1 MNNRRAVFLDR
12 DGTIIEDTG
21 YPRVP
26 ADIRLLPG
34 AAAAIRQLNQRR
46 ILAIVVTNQ
55 SGIARGLLTMEEY
68 AGTEQELDRLL
79 REEGAHLDA
88 HYFCPHFPEL
98 SGPCDC
104 RKPGTLLYRQ
114 AADRFGIDL
123 SRSWWVG
130 DRIRDVLPAMS
141 LGGRGIVVGR
151 TDESHPDARR
161 FSRAESL
168 SAAVDLIL
176 ASSSSVPAP
185 SSSS

>member
-1 MNNRRAVFLDR
+1 MNDRRAVFLDR
-12 DGTIIEDTG
+12 DGTVIEDTG

-26 ADIRLLPG
+26 ADVRLLPD
-34 AAAAIRQLNQRR
+34 AAAAVRQLNQRG
-46 ILAIVVTNQ
+46 ILAVVVTNQ
-55 SGIARGLLTMEEY
+55 SGIARGLLTMEDY
-68 AGTEQELDRLL
+68 AATERQLDMLL
-79 REEGAHLDA
+79 DEEGAYLDA

-104 RKPGTLLYRQ
+104 RKPGSLLYRQ

-141 LGGRGIVVGR
+141 LGGQGILIGP
-151 TDESHPDARR
+151 TEESHPDARR
-161 FSRAESL
+161 FARADSL

-176 ASSSSVPAP
+176 ASSSSLPAP
-185 SSSS
+185 SS